1 MELRVIAPRKK
12 APSKYDLFETYIIP
26 VKVLDI
32 HSEGQT
38 GKVIP
43 ITIERLD
50 FKSGKLISSDAITF
64 QKSVELFDSL
74 NLELPFY
81 TDCIV
86 SKSANGVVLKVVGI
100 YNTGL
105 LEKVYKVSEILNN
118 DENELNEIF
127 TFNYC
132 ELNKWLVSN

>member
-1 MELRVIAPRKK
+1 MELRVIPPRKK
-12 APSKYDLFETYIIP
+12 KPNSYDFEETYEIP
-26 VKVLDI
+26 VKVLKI
-32 HSEGQT
+32 HRDEQI

-50 FKSGKLISSDAITF
+50 FETGHLVNSDAVTF
-64 QKSVELFDSL
+64 QASIELFDSL

-86 SKSANGVVLKVVGI
+86 SQKNKEIQFKVVGI

-105 LEKVYKVSEILNN
+105 IEKAFSVAEILNN
-118 DENELNEIF
+118 NENELNQIF
-127 TFNYC
+127 KSNYA
-132 ELNKWLVSN
+132 ELNKWLIN